1 MERSERGVCEVMFYK
16 NIRKASVVLTAIWFL
31 VTNNAIAEG
40 IYSKADAA
48 QMFEMSVSDWNA
60 NVMAVQTQGIGQA
73 LGNPTDGFG
82 MAIQTP
88 DGYLIVRPNYRTPAK
103 PEFLSV
109 TIGFPPAQ
117 AQYLT
122 EEMLQEVVG
131 LSIKQLEPEFVMT
144 AEIEKV
150 EGGIAIMAI
159 IREHD
164 PY

>member
-1 MERSERGVCEVMFYK
+1 MRFLKRV
-16 NIRKASVVLTAIWFL
+16 RLALLASIASIFAFA
-31 VTNNAIAEG
+31 NSIHAEG

-82 MAIQTP
+82 MAIETP

-122 EEMLQEVVG
+122 EEMLQEVVN

>member
-1 MERSERGVCEVMFYK
+1 MRSIKKLRLALLGSFAFIFAFVNFVH
-16 NIRKASVVLTAIWFL
+16 
-31 VTNNAIAEG
+31 AEG

-60 NVMAVQTQGIGQA
+60 NVMAVQTQAIGQA

-88 DGYLIVRPNYRTPAK
+88 DGYLIVRPNYRVPAK

-122 EEMLQEVVG
+122 EEMLQEVVD
-131 LSIKQLEPEFVMT
+131 LSIRQLEPEFVMT

-159 IREHD
+159 IRQRD

>member
-1 MERSERGVCEVMFYK
+1 MRSVKRLRLGLL
-16 NIRKASVVLTAIWFL
+16 ASIAFIFAF
-31 VTNNAIAEG
+31 TNHVHAEG
-40 IYSKADAA
+40 IYSKTDAA

-60 NVMAVQTQGIGQA
+60 RVMAVQTQGIGQV

-82 MAIQTP
+82 MAVEIP

-122 EEMLQEVVG
+122 EEMLQEVVS

-144 AEIEKV
+144 AEVEKV

>member
-1 MERSERGVCEVMFYK
+1 MRFLKRV
-16 NIRKASVVLTAIWFL
+16 RLALLASIASIFAFA
-31 VTNNAIAEG
+31 NSIHAEG

-60 NVMAVQTQGIGQA
+60 NVMAVQTQDIGQA

-82 MAIQTP
+82 MAVETP

-109 TIGFPPAQ
+109 TIGFPPVQ

-122 EEMLQEVVG
+122 EEMLQEVVN

>member
-1 MERSERGVCEVMFYK
+1 MPSLKRLRLGLL
-16 NIRKASVVLTAIWFL
+16 ASIAFIFALA
-31 VTNNAIAEG
+31 NSARAEG
-40 IYSKADAA
+40 IYSKADAT

-82 MAIQTP
+82 MAIETP
-88 DGYLIVRPNYRTPAK
+88 DGYLIVRPNYRTSAK

-109 TIGFPPAQ
+109 TIGFPPAR

-122 EEMLQEVVG
+122 EETLREVVN

-150 EGGIAIMAI
+150 ERGIAIMAI